1 MTNKKM
7 ITPLTLIRVELNML
21 ASFLMVKRLDQAHT
35 LTQTKQ
41 SMSESGMTISKKAK
55 EPTHMQMGKMS
66 LKENGK
72 ITSLFPQR
80 ISYLNHKMI
89 H

>member
-1 MTNKKM
+1 
-7 ITPLTLIRVELNML
+7 ML

-41 SMSESGMTISKKAK
+41 SMSESGMKISKKAK
-55 EPTHMQMGKMS
+55 EPTHMQMGKS